1 MSAAKSLL
9 LYYLTFSRSLLSP
22 LTSPTKTTVLSDVM
36 SSDDSPFST
45 VQLSTNF
52 NFAGEDTSFVYVSPN
67 GAIHLKKDQP
77 CFPYSTFGTTGICDF
92 NTSYYGV
99 IGGYLTDLDPF
110 RSTNVN
116 ITAEYY
122 TDRTKINYKNVEYYG
137 SNLANTFSVSL
148 HDDDHITLEYTSISK
163 NATANLPYKKGWIS
177 GLRPPRNS
185 SVYIDSTN
193 TVISSAEWHTSIAG
207 FYPDSK
213 SAVTTG
219 KAFILCPVSLSWC
232 LRNGTRSLSE
242 LQTSSSSATGASI
255 QLVTAKLSCV
265 DDIDYGVS
273 LSYSSS
279 GVIRS
284 WNTNCTSS
292 FHRTVNRTNDGYGV
306 LSCSLSTDF
315 VSSLSTYLGASS
327 TKSVNVTVRWRSIK
341 NNVLAWKSLPLSTT
355 TLQVSTSSSVSPTC
369 RCSVAPVFG
378 TGCRSLTNYSTSPC
392 AGDFSCAASGNICYK
407 AQYPRSLFQQSDC
420 RGNCPS
426 LTHTTAANQTY
437 IEDSDG
443 VCCAVG
449 SLDCAGY
456 CSGGNRVA
464 YASSSDTSRYCCAA
478 KKFPVDCD
486 GVCGGAKV
494 KTSCGYCVSSS
505 QSGQCAAVRNTL
517 TLSRTNATGVYYIS
531 FSAKAA
537 AVASRLSGVTTVP
550 ATLRRLLKSDDTPH
564 ALVTLPRPFVF
575 NGRVT
580 NRIFVSPNGALHFT
594 KQMPCHPDGTY
605 PYPSSSTQST
615 CTMNTAFYDTIAGYL
630 NDLNPSSSLCTGVN
644 LTMTTF
650 TDHVDFN
657 FIGFCYLYPL
667 ALRNTFTISL
677 YDDDRIITSYQSLY
691 QSKIGITLPATN
703 AWIVGIRPPKQNN
716 VVLLDATQRSV
727 STNEWKTTLAGVY
740 PTTQASVTTGNAFV
754 VCPTTMVWC
763 LRHSLRSDDVWR
775 QSPIIELVTAKISCL
790 REVRYGVIYSWSATH
805 RMSSSMFVSCNAS
818 RVTSD
823 GGYGLLRCRIP
834 TTEVASRLTSNGGA
848 VAMHFWVQWQTRNT
862 SSTAWT
868 ALPMSPVTLTIVDN
882 TTVLPITPAT
892 SCDCNVDSFGC
903 GTGRVSI
910 TTTNRVN
917 NASVVIVNARNVS
930 YAQSMCAGNFS
941 CFNRP
946 CYTSPSSVV
955 SSSSSSVNVP
965 VARLFLDRDCTDNCS
980 ISLTSAGLYTEDRN
994 GRCCSVDS
1002 GLDCAGLCYS
1012 NSSIAVN
1019 SDGSEVCCAPGI
1031 KIDCAGVCG
1040 GGRVI
1045 NVCGTCTA
1053 TDPNGNAC
1061 FASSQ
1066 LSVTTLYRKDTTSLY
1081 PVYDLS
1087 SFRTMDTTEILQ
1099 LRNNAKMPV
1108 TVTVA
1113 MANANDPLAP
1123 LVTLPVNATQLNVGE
1138 RKNITLPT
1146 SVASLYNGTITQWG
1160 YRTIV
1165 LTFYRTSVPSPAY
1178 ARIVY
1183 LYPVV
1188 KSCGHLSD
1196 DRATCMR
1203 MPGCFFCLEYPSQY
1217 FVTTE
1222 KIEIRIRRTTS
1233 RRRRRLAAT
1242 ATDATGESDVSATED
1257 GDASAEV
1264 DGSGADVAEGDEA
1277 EDWDYVDGEEALE
1290 ETDDGGDTNNDPA
1303 SARRRRLFSGFV
1315 PTTLSYLTVNQ
1326 REDLTIGTCVD
1337 GWRAEHCKLARS
1349 NARAANNGTP
1359 LAVDKVVHYLGNSRT
1374 SAASAT
1380 ASFTSTAASLFRLVT
1395 TTMASIAIA
1404 CVALHYATAMPA

>member
-1 MSAAKSLL
+1 MG
-9 LYYLTFSRSLLSP
+9 Y
-22 LTSPTKTTVLSDVM
+22 
-36 SSDDSPFST
+36 
-45 VQLSTNF
+45 QL
-52 NFAGEDTSFVYVSPN
+52 
-67 GAIHLKKDQP
+67 
-77 CFPYSTFGTTGICDF
+77 
-92 NTSYYGV
+92 
-99 IGGYLTDLDPF
+99 
-110 RSTNVN
+110 
-116 ITAEYY
+116 
-122 TDRTKINYKNVEYYG
+122 
-137 SNLANTFSVSL
+137 
-148 HDDDHITLEYTSISK
+148 
-163 NATANLPYKKGWIS
+163 
-177 GLRPPRNS
+177 
-185 SVYIDSTN
+185 
-193 TVISSAEWHTSIAG
+193 
-207 FYPDSK
+207 
-213 SAVTTG
+213 
-219 KAFILCPVSLSWC
+219 
-232 LRNGTRSLSE
+232 
-242 LQTSSSSATGASI
+242 
-255 QLVTAKLSCV
+255 
-265 DDIDYGVS
+265 
-273 LSYSSS
+273 
-279 GVIRS
+279 
-284 WNTNCTSS
+284 
-292 FHRTVNRTNDGYGV
+292 
-306 LSCSLSTDF
+306 TDF
-315 VSSLSTYLGASS
+315 VSSLSAYLGASS
-327 TKSVNVTVRWRSIK
+327 TKSVNVTVRWRSVQ

-355 TLQVSTSSSVSPTC
+355 TLQISSVSSVSPTC

-378 TGCRSLTNYSTSPC
+378 TGCQSVTNYAMSPC
-392 AGDFSCAASGNICYK
+392 AGDFSCAASDNVCYNT
-407 AQYPRSLFQQSDC
+407 QYPRSLFQQSDC
-420 RGNCPS
+420 RGSCPS
-426 LTHTTAANQTY
+426 QTRPTAANQTY
-437 IEDSDG
+437 IADGDG

-456 CSGGNRVA
+456 CSGGNRIA
-464 YASSSDTSRYCCAA
+464 YASTGDTSRYCCAA
-478 KKFPVDCD
+478 TKFPVDCD

-494 KTSCGYCVSSS
+494 KTSCGYCVSSL
-505 QSGQCAAVRNTL
+505 QSGQCTAVQNTL
-517 TLSRTNATGVYYIS
+517 TLSRSNATGIYYIS

-550 ATLRRLLKSDDTPH
+550 ASLRRLLKSDDTPH

-605 PYPSSSTQST
+605 PYPSTSTQST

-630 NDLNPSSSLCTGVN
+630 NDLNPSASLCTGVN

-677 YDDDRIITSYQSLY
+677 YDDDRIISSYQSLY

-716 VVLLDATQRSV
+716 VVLLDATQRSI

-740 PTTQASVTTGNAFV
+740 PTTQASVATGNAFV

-763 LRHSLRSDDVWR
+763 LRHSLRSDEVWR
-775 QSPIIELVTAKISCL
+775 QSPIVELVTAKISCL

-805 RMSSSMFVSCNAS
+805 RMSNSMFVTCNAS
-818 RVTSD
+818 RVTTD
-823 GGYGLLRCRIP
+823 GGYGLLRCRVP
-834 TTEVASRLTSNGGA
+834 TTEVANRLKSNGGA

-882 TTVLPITPAT
+882 TTVLPMTPAT

-910 TTTNRVN
+910 TTTNLVN
-917 NASVVIVNARNVS
+917 NASIVIVNARNVS

-946 CYTSPSSVV
+946 CYASPSSVV
-955 SSSSSSVNVP
+955 ASSSENVP

-980 ISLTSAGLYTEDRN
+980 TSLTAAGLYTEDRN
-994 GRCCSVDS
+994 GRCCPVDS

-1012 NSSIAVN
+1012 NASIAVN

-1031 KIDCAGVCG
+1031 RIDCAGVCG

-1061 FASSQ
+1061 FSSSQ
-1066 LSVTTLYRKDTTSLY
+1066 LSVTTLYRQDTTSLY

-1165 LTFYRTSVPSPAY
+1165 LTFYRTSVPNPAY

-1183 LYPVV
+1183 LYPVS

-1196 DRATCMR
+1196 DRTSCMR

-1222 KIEIRIRRTTS
+1222 KIEIRIRRTSS

-1242 ATDATGESDVSATED
+1242 ATD
-1257 GDASAEV
+1257 
-1264 DGSGADVAEGDEA
+1264 
-1277 EDWDYVDGEEALE
+1277 VDGEDAPE
-1290 ETDDGGDTNNDPA
+1290 DDANNDPA
-1303 SARRRRLFSGFV
+1303 SAGRRRLFSGFV
-1315 PTTLSYLTVNQ
+1315 PTTLSYLTVNK
-1326 REDLTIGTCVD
+1326 REDLTMGTCVD

-1359 LAVDKVVHYLGNSRT
+1359 LAVDKVVRFLGTSRT
-1374 SAASAT
+1374 NSVPATFSFVSA
-1380 ASFTSTAASLFRLVT
+1380 AASLHHLVT
-1395 TTMASIAIA
+1395 ATMTTMVSIAIA
-1404 CVALHYATAMPA
+1404 CVALHYTAAMPA